1 MDGGGGVYTP
11 PQTTP
16 PYEHTHSSRV
26 NTGFSPS
33 HIHVPCTLTLRT
45 PHTHPH
51 TSLQAK
57 VNVTQGRYPMT
68 TEELHTLAGYQAA
81 IELGSYDTETAKPHN
96 IKLHLSSFYPK
107 HMLGNSAKKLFK
119 SPTEKLE
126 SKLVESYQAASQKST
141 DSFNLKV
148 LYLQLCWSKP
158 FYG

>member
-1 MDGGGGVYTP
+1 MYT
-11 PQTTP
+11 
-16 PYEHTHSSRV
+16 HTFTHVHYAHSPLTHVHYTHTLTSV
-26 NTGFSPS
+26 HHPS
-33 HIHVPCTLTLRT
+33 HTY
-45 PHTHPH
+45 HPH
-51 TSLQAK
+51 NPRPQAK

-68 TEELHTLAGYQAA
+68 TDELHILAGYQAA

-96 IKLHLSSFYPK
+96 IKVHLHSLYPK
-107 HMLGNSAKKLFK
+107 HMVGSSPKKLFK

-126 SKLVESYQAASQKST
+126 NKLVESYQAASQKST